1 MSLQQEEIPLQT
13 EVRAQTADGFAPTV
27 THDTD
32 SSYERFLELPVPI
45 VLLTLWLVGVALISL
60 CVSVLFLL
68 RLLLGVAAGA
78 A

>member
-1 MSLQQEEIPLQT
+1 MSLLQEEIPLQT
-13 EVRAQTADGFAPTV
+13 EVRAQTADGFTPRA

-68 RLLLGVAAGA
+68 RLLVGVAAGA

>member
-1 MSLQQEEIPLQT
+1 MPLLQEEIPLQT
-13 EVRAQTADGFAPTV
+13 EVRAQTANGFTPTA

-60 CVSVLFLL
+60 CVSVLFVL
-68 RLLLGVAAGA
+68 RLLVGVAVGA

>member
-1 MSLQQEEIPLQT
+1 MPLLEEEIPLET
-13 EVRAQTADGFAPTV
+13 EVRAQTADGFTPTA

-60 CVSVLFLL
+60 CAVPLYQLL
-68 RLLLGVAAGA
+68 WALLETLAGT
-78 A
+78 